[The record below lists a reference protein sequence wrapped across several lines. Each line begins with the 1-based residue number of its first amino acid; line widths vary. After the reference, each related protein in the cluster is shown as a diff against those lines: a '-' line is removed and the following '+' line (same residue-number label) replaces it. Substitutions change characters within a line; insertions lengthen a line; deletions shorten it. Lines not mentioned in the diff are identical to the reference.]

1 MTYESRKQNSKLAV
15 FWSKRKRPFGFWI
28 KALEPE
34 TNIWCHNFKPLY
46 CNFPFFVCC
55 TQRKDPACHKKCNLL
70 LQVSLSFNL
79 GAHGNKKTHGVE
91 FWGKIAIF
99 RAWRFFCQSC
109 VVNLRKQM
117 KQQSVCWKWQGINTC
132 TISLHQGVQA
142 AVWAKF
148 IRNLTIV

>member
-1 MTYESRKQNSKLAV
+1 MTSYEGRKQNSKVAV

-79 GAHGNKKTHGVE
+79 RAHGNKKNSWCRV
-91 FWGKIAIF
+91 
-99 RAWRFFCQSC
+99 
-109 VVNLRKQM
+109 LRKN
-117 KQQSVCWKWQGINTC
+117 SNFSSLVGFFWQKL
-132 TISLHQGVQA
+132 SS
-142 AVWAKF
+142 KF
-148 IRNLTIV
+148 EKANEVTKRKVTGNPQIHHFTRPGCAGGCLRKVAHFTW